1 MDLLAYIDRI
11 PSGYSEAFYK
21 ERKYGLTKEI
31 FNQGK
36 SFKIFAE
43 ELGGNDFISLNEFS
57 RIYFNQSQFVK
68 ICLIN
73 SYNLISSDYLRFT
86 NSSIV
91 PSEMESP
98 MPGTLIVSTTNM
110 I

>member
-11 PSGYSEAFYK
+11 PSGYSEAFYN

-43 ELGGNDFISLNEFS
+43 ELGGNDFISLNYYLTSEKELLKPCEMPVEKVIDFLKE
-57 RIYFNQSQFVK
+57 VK
-68 ICLIN
+68 L
-73 SYNLISSDYLRFT
+73 S
-86 NSSIV
+86 
-91 PSEMESP
+91 
-98 MPGTLIVSTTNM
+98 
-110 I
+110 